1 MPQIE
6 NYFDLVEDT
15 NPETNKIK
23 GYRAKKEFWIKE
35 IHFED
40 EKDKISKLSNLEK
53 LKNNITIYEIIE
65 REKVLYISIDYN
77 KKSAKKFNKIMS
89 EANNNGLKKEIII
102 KGNGKYSKLNEIQN
116 LYNRDYS
123 MCKFELPVND
133 KIWFGSGFFFEIDSE
148 LGIPFKKCLFSCN
161 HVLKENE
168 ILRRKNY
175 LEFKYKGNT
184 EEINISNSIIYSKK
198 IQDFSNLNT
207 SNQRKIF
214 TDEELDYTCIELLEN
229 DGIFQKLQSVSLFK
243 MSKNYSDENT
253 KNSEIFVLQYP
264 KGEELSFSLG
274 QVSSIYNS
282 LIKHS
287 ASTEGGSSGSPIISR
302 QNINNVIGIHF
313 LGETNL
319 NANYAHSMESI
330 LNDIKHKYYYKINT
344 LTNNIKSLNNHSSYV
359 NNIIILKDGR
369 LCSCS
374 SDQKIIIYNKNFE
387 IDATIKD
394 NANIYY
400 HSQLSNYDI
409 ISCCKD
415 NTLKIYSIYGYN
427 LIYVLRGHNMPVLKM
442 IEVKGKIISSAW
454 DKTIKVWEKDEG
466 DTYICT
472 KTMQICNYDN
482 MRINLIRVNSYKIA
496 VTSSEANLVSFYSI
510 MMILTN

>member
-1 MPQIE
+1 
-6 NYFDLVEDT
+6 
-15 NPETNKIK
+15 
-23 GYRAKKEFWIKE
+23 
-35 IHFED
+35 
-40 EKDKISKLSNLEK
+40 
-53 LKNNITIYEIIE
+53 
-65 REKVLYISIDYN
+65 
-77 KKSAKKFNKIMS
+77 
-89 EANNNGLKKEIII
+89 
-102 KGNGKYSKLNEIQN
+102 
-116 LYNRDYS
+116 
-123 MCKFELPVND
+123 
-133 KIWFGSGFFFEIDSE
+133 
-148 LGIPFKKCLFSCN
+148 
-161 HVLKENE
+161 
-168 ILRRKNY
+168 
-175 LEFKYKGNT
+175 
-184 EEINISNSIIYSKK
+184 
-198 IQDFSNLNT
+198 
-207 SNQRKIF
+207 
-214 TDEELDYTCIELLEN
+214 
-229 DGIFQKLQSVSLFK
+229 
-243 MSKNYSDENT
+243 
-253 KNSEIFVLQYP
+253 
-264 KGEELSFSLG
+264 
-274 QVSSIYNS
+274 
-282 LIKHS
+282 
-287 ASTEGGSSGSPIISR
+287 
-302 QNINNVIGIHF
+302 
-313 LGETNL
+313 
-319 NANYAHSMESI
+319 MESI

-387 IDATIKD
+387 IEATIKD